1 FQPINPATKKPAG
14 DITYYSATEKEMDEA
29 MKLAAAAFESYKN
42 MPASRRAEFLRA
54 IADEIEA
61 SGEALTQTGTAE
73 TGLPAGRLNGE
84 RGRTTGQLRMFAD
97 YIEEGY
103 YVQAIIDEALPERTP
118 PRSDLRQMNH
128 P

>member
-1 FQPINPATKKPAG
+1 
-14 DITYYSATEKEMDEA
+14 
-29 MKLAAAAFESYKN
+29 
-42 MPASRRAEFLRA
+42 SRRAEFLRA

-118 PRSDLRQMNH
+118 PRSDLRRMNH
-128 P
+128 PLGPVVVFGASNFPQIGRAAIREG